1 MRVGLYGGT
10 FNPAHAGHAHV
21 ANTAMARL
29 DLDRLVWLVAAGNPL
44 KARSRPLRDRARS
57 AAALARRAMVV
68 SRAEERLKVR
78 YTIDTVRLLKARFPR
93 VRFVW
98 VMGAD
103 SLAALHRWRDWAGLM
118 REVPVAVVARPGF
131 SLRALTSVAARRF
144 ARARLPS
151 SAGRRLA
158 FAKPPAWIYLTGP
171 WNYASSTALRMSC
184 VRQDLD
190 GGAW

>member
-1 MRVGLYGGT
+1 MAVGLYGGT

-21 ANTAMARL
+21 ARTAMARL
-29 DLDRLVWLVAAGNPL
+29 GLDRLVWLVAAGNPL
-44 KARSRPLRDRARS
+44 KDSPRPLSDRARS

-68 SRAEERLKVR
+68 SRAEARLGVR

-103 SLAALHRWRDWAGLM
+103 SLADLHRWRDWIGLM
-118 REVPVAVVARPGF
+118 AEIPVAVVARPGF
-131 SLRALTSVAARRF
+131 SLRALTSPAARRF
-144 ARARLPS
+144 ARARLPA
-151 SAGRRLA
+151 SAARRLPLA
-158 FAKPPAWIYLTGP
+158 APPAWIYLTGP

-184 VRQDLD
+184 VPQDLD
-190 GGAW
+190 GEA